1 MKKKYKVMIILSCV
15 FIFLFA
21 VYGVLLLSTI
31 SSSNKVESFAKDYE
45 KVEYEDQLT
54 PLLDEDNNYYFVTDR
69 KVKIM
74 QITDMHIGGGL
85 LLIQKILR
93 RLMLS
98 QRW

>member
-1 MKKKYKVMIILSCV
+1 M
-15 FIFLFA
+15 
-21 VYGVLLLSTI
+21 
-31 SSSNKVESFAKDYE
+31 ESFAKDYE

-85 LLIQKILR
+85 SSYSKDIKAINAVAAMVNYEKPDLVILTGDQVFPVPFIS
-93 RLMLS
+93 LNNNN
-98 QRW
+98 QRAFSYV